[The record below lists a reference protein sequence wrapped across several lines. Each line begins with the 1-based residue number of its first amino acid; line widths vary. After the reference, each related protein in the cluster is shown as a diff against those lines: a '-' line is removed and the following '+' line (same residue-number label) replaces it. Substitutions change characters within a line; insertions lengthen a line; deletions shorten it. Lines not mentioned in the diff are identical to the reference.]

1 MKLITCSV
9 NQILAGLE
17 YRFTLKADL
26 LMVWQ
31 NRHE

>member
-1 MKLITCSV
+1 V
-9 NQILAGLE
+9 NQFLAGLE
-17 YRFTLKADL
+17 LMLLEYHFTLKADL

>member
-1 MKLITCSV
+1 M
-9 NQILAGLE
+9 NQILVGLE
-17 YRFTLKADL
+17 FMLLEYHFTLKADL

>member
-1 MKLITCSV
+1 M
-9 NQILAGLE
+9 NQILVGLELTLLE
-17 YRFTLKADL
+17 YRFTTKADL